1 MSEDFSSDILWGVA
15 RIGEAAGVYHKD
27 GTVNT
32 KVTSDR
38 LKSGIIPGFKRG
50 RLWQSARSLIQQKL
64 TSGDT
69 A

>member
-15 RIGEAAGVYHKD
+15 RIGEAAAVYHKD

-38 LKSGIIPGFKRG
+38 LCRP
-50 RLWQSARSLIQQKL
+50 SALVGQNGLI
-64 TSGDT
+64 